1 MGYKKPR
8 VRTNI
13 ALEMTVL
20 EQARTL
26 CERQFRSLSQ
36 TIEMLLV
43 DYIAREAAEPGD
55 ELESAAPGAP
65 TVAS

>member
-1 MGYKKPR
+1 MEYKKPR

-43 DYIAREAAEPGD
+43 DYIARETAEHGD
-55 ELESAAPGAP
+55 
-65 TVAS
+65 